1 MNRKKKRSGKRIFFL
16 SLSRRAYKSLKLV
29 HAKHTAANRRG
40 MTKNIGSLSQSSLAI
55 TQFGFMG
62 FGLLMP
68 EKLGVVVRDEKD
80 MEGFIHFWRVIGYL
94 LGVDEE

>member
-1 MNRKKKRSGKRIFFL
+1 MVKEFSF